1 MLTKHYKILLLE
13 DNKSDAD
20 LTIRELKKSGLI
32 FTHEIV
38 ETRETFEHALQNF
51 CPDIII
57 SDYSLPSFD
66 GLSAFIIKHETH
78 PDIPFIIVSGMLG
91 EQKAVELI
99 KSGITD
105 YTIKDKLF
113 TLPPKVLR
121 ALRDVEE
128 HNEKKIADAEL
139 RLQHDKL
146 HEIAFLQ
153 SHQVRVP
160 IAQILGLFSLFKFD
174 EPYNPVNAEVLEMLK
189 ATAESF
195 DQLIHDIV
203 AKTNDI
209 NEMKSQ

>member
-1 MLTKHYKILLLE
+1 MLTLPYKVLLLE

-20 LTIRELKKSGLI
+20 LTIRELKKGGLS
-32 FTHEIV
+32 FEHQIV
-38 ETRETFEHALQNF
+38 ETREDFENALQNF
-51 CPDIII
+51 SPDIII

-66 GLSAFIIKHETH
+66 GLSAFIIMQEKYPE
-78 PDIPFIIVSGMLG
+78 IPFIIISGMLG

-113 TLPPKVLR
+113 TLPPKVMR

-139 RLQHDKL
+139 KLHHDKL

-174 EPYNPVNAEVLEMLK
+174 DPYNPVNAEVLQMLQ
-189 ATAESF
+189 ATAQSF
-195 DQLIHDIV
+195 DTLIHDIV
-203 AKTNDI
+203 EKTTDI
-209 NEMKSQ
+209 RKMH